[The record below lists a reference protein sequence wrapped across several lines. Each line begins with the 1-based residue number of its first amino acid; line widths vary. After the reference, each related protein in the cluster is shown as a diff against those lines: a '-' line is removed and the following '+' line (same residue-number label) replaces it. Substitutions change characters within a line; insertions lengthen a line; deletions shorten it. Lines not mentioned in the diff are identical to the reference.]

1 MTEPKWPPALS
12 ASSLLPPQRPTPK
25 FHFLEKVERTQP
37 GSAGAC
43 WRGGG
48 QGLGEG
54 HQTCTGARDG
64 AEAGWLAWSWRAE
77 ISRHR
82 SPQAGGRI

>member
-12 ASSLLPPQRPTPK
+12 ASSLLPPQHPTPK

-43 WRGGG
+43 WR
-48 QGLGEG
+48 
-54 HQTCTGARDG
+54 
-64 AEAGWLAWSWRAE
+64 
-77 ISRHR
+77 
-82 SPQAGGRI
+82 